1 METVEKILAHP
12 QFWAY
17 LALNA
22 EAEKDRI
29 YCKHDYQHALDVA
42 RVAYC
47 MVLERNLALDKEI
60 IYATALLHDI
70 AKWKQ
75 YGQGVDH
82 AQEGAILAGQILSDI
97 GLDKDITAE
106 IASAIRT
113 HRTKEG
119 EKSLLGEVLYE
130 SDKACRSCVSC
141 KRVESCK
148 RFPEGKKPV
157 LQY

>member
-17 LALNA
+17 LELNA
-22 EAEKDRI
+22 EAEKDRV

-47 MVLERNLALDKEI
+47 IVLERHLSIDKDLL
-60 IYATALLHDI
+60 YATALLHDI

-75 YGQGVDH
+75 YALGSDH
-82 AQEGAILAGQILSDI
+82 AEEGAVLAGQILSDI
-97 GLDKDITAE
+97 GLDKDTTAS
-106 IASAIRT
+106 ILCAIRT
-113 HRTKEG
+113 HRAKDG

-130 SDKACRSCVSC
+130 SDKACRPCISC
-141 KRVESCK
+141 KSLKGCK
-148 RFPEGKKPV
+148 RFPDGKKPA